1 MLEKVQKL
9 NPDQYIGTLFR
20 PLSHES
26 SDDPSSL
33 SGGPLE
39 GPTPMLGTSGPAAPP
54 GTEASMA
61 QDTMHD
67 LFLCRTT
74 FTFES

>member
-39 GPTPMLGTSGPAAPP
+39 GPYPRL
-54 GTEASMA
+54 EN
-61 QDTMHD
+61 
-67 LFLCRTT
+67 
-74 FTFES
+74 